1 MLLRSENPAPETI
14 GRFLQYLRSLWTKRA
29 IPSKEN
35 FLIASCEGVRLSAEA
50 FLSLRDRV
58 SDELLDAYMYCC
70 LRAKK
75 YEISSPL
82 LMGFYNIGRRH
93 WVLIMISCIEKRLTV
108 LDPLGESKMTM
119 QCILSTWK
127 NFLRISKKNTS
138 LSCGNW
144 YVNTIPHTKQQD
156 SSSCGIFC
164 LMFVEKLLE
173 EEALFFNTCSDAITA
188 FRVKVASRI
197 IENQDDETLHSLCRI
212 CQKTDSMKG
221 KLRYIDWVGCDD
233 CGLFWCHFSCMK
245 MSSSYHDF
253 IQQK

>member
-75 YEISSPL
+75 
-82 LMGFYNIGRRH
+82 
-93 WVLIMISCIEKRLTV
+93 MISCIEKRLTV